1 MSEIAGGIRE
11 REARGWN
18 REDGIAR
25 RELHEGSAGGNRMSE
40 FREGFARGKRMR
52 EARGWNREDGI
63 ARGKRGRE
71 SHE

>member
-25 RELHEGSAGGNRMSE
+25 RELHEGSAGGNRTSE
-40 FREGFARGKRMR
+40 IAGGIRER
-52 EARGWNREDGI
+52 EAHEGSARMESRGWNRKREAREGI
-63 ARGKRGRE
+63 A
-71 SHE
+71 